1 MRTYPTALA
10 FPMVFE
16 EEVGDFAR
24 KELVTHKGLTKREYF
39 AAMALQGL
47 CASGF
52 FTDPR
57 LQRQAEGAGSDISV
71 AISVAAVDIAD
82 NLIKELNKQE
92 ATV

>member
-1 MRTYPTALA
+1 
-10 FPMVFE
+10 
-16 EEVGDFAR
+16 
-24 KELVTHKGLTKREYF
+24 
-39 AAMALQGL
+39 MALQGL